1 MKRSTIIIVL
11 VLIVLG
17 ISVWIDLTERGT
29 EKKVLTSEG
38 TQIRV
43 LEAEAKE
50 GLMKIVEPN
59 GEMSLFSDGVKGKEL
74 SRIARKQETLLC
86 QVDYS
91 YHRIKRFIKKKLTH

>member
-11 VLIVLG
+11 ILIVLG
-17 ISVWIDLTERGT
+17 ILVWIDSTERRT
-29 EKKVLTSEG
+29 EEVLTSEG
-38 TQIRV
+38 KQIRV
-43 LEAEAKE
+43 LEAEAKG
-50 GLMKIVEPN
+50 GLVKIVEPN
-59 GEMSLFSDGVKGKEL
+59 GEMSIFSNGVKGKEL

>member
-1 MKRSTIIIVL
+1 MKRSIIIVL

-17 ISVWIDLTERGT
+17 ISVWIDSTERRT
-29 EKKVLTSEG
+29 EKVLTSEG

-50 GLMKIVEPN
+50 GLVKIVEPN
-59 GEMSLFSDGVKGKEL
+59 GEMSIFSNGVKGKEL

>member
-17 ISVWIDLTERGT
+17 ISVWIDSTERRT
-29 EKKVLTSEG
+29 EKVLTSEG

-43 LEAEAKE
+43 LEAEAK
-50 GLMKIVEPN
+50 GGVMKIVEPN
-59 GEMSLFSDGVKGKEL
+59 GEMSIFSNGAKGKEL

>member
-11 VLIVLG
+11 ILIVLG
-17 ISVWIDLTERGT
+17 ISVWIDSTERRT
-29 EKKVLTSEG
+29 EKILTSEG

-43 LEAEAKE
+43 LEAEAKG

-59 GEMSLFSDGVKGKEL
+59 GEMSLFSSRVKGKEL
-74 SRIARKQETLLC
+74 SRIARKQERFMC

>member
-17 ISVWIDLTERGT
+17 ISVWIDSTERRT
-29 EKKVLTSEG
+29 EKVLTSEG

-50 GLMKIVEPN
+50 GLVKIVEPN
-59 GEMSLFSDGVKGKEL
+59 GEMSIFSNGVKGKEL